1 MSLPLDGIK
10 VLEFAEHGFV
20 PSGAAALAD
29 WGADVV
35 KLEKPEGDALR
46 SVIASGLM
54 EKAGDFDYVME
65 IANRNKRN
73 VCLDLR
79 VPEGRELLDRLVAWA
94 DVFITNQLPKVLRKY
109 RVESADLLAV
119 NPRLVYARG
128 HGQGARGPDAEAGGF
143 DGVSYWARAGIAH
156 MLTAPGA
163 PLVGSRPAFGDFPSG
178 LHLAGGIA
186 AALVGVLR
194 TGKGI
199 TVDVSLLASGIWQLA
214 PDIAA
219 TSLLGRA
226 PRKTDTSKVLASPLV
241 ASYLTGD
248 GRHLQLVMLEERRYW
263 PGVCRALGRE
273 DLIEHPGYATPEKR
287 SENRA
292 ELYAIF
298 RETIAREP
306 LAHWLARLSREGCV
320 FAKFASPE
328 EVLVD
333 PQVEANGYLMA
344 HPRDPRARIP
354 ATPQQFDGRPAELRR
369 PAPARGEHTDEVLRE
384 IGLSPAEI
392 AKLRELRAIA

>member
-1 MSLPLDGIK
+1 MPGPLAGIK

-46 SVIASGLM
+46 GVMAMGLV
-54 EKAGDFDYVME
+54 EKTGDFDYVVE

-79 VPEGRELLDRLVAWA
+79 VPEGRELFDRLVAWA

-109 RVESADLLAV
+109 RVEPGDLFPV

-128 HGQGARGPDAEAGGF
+128 HGQGQRGPDSEAGGF

-186 AALVGVLR
+186 AALVQTLR

-219 TSLLGRA
+219 TSWLGRA
-226 PRKTDTSKVLASPLV
+226 PRKTDTAKALASPLV
-241 ASYLTGD
+241 ASYLTSD
-248 GRHLQLVMLEERRYW
+248 ERHLQLVMLEERRYW
-263 PGVCRALGRE
+263 PNLCRALGRE
-273 DLIEHPGYATPEKR
+273 DLVEHPDYATPEQR
-287 SENRA
+287 SANR
-292 ELYAIF
+292 ERLYEIF
-298 RETIAREP
+298 REAIRGAP
-306 LAHWLARLSREGCV
+306 LHHWAPRLAQEGCV
-320 FAKFASPE
+320 FARFATPE

-344 HPRDPRARIP
+344 HPRHPGARIP

-369 PAPARGEHTDEVLRE
+369 PAPGRGEHTDEVLLE
-384 IGLSPAEI
+384 IGLAPAEI
-392 AKLRELRAIA
+392 AKLRELRAIH